1 MTRFRH
7 LTNTATLDR
16 EWIESKLFRLCDELR
31 VGGRAQSLRGMAL
44 YCLFYEPSFLTRT
57 SFERAIGLLGGEAY
71 HTEDASQFFPV
82 TTPNFVDNIIS
93 ILASLHI
100 DLVVLRS
107 SDPEVV
113 ERAAIT
119 DAMPVINGGSADD
132 HPTQAL
138 ADLYTLNRELNGV
151 DNKTVAIVGR
161 LEHRNVGALLKGL
174 AQFDGVAVT
183 LVPFSGQI
191 DPEVA
196 AYCES
201 RGVAL
206 TTEKSLD
213 ALQDV
218 DAVYLNGPRTLAHVQ
233 LLRSRGSFSLRI
245 DEEFMSRLRPH
256 CVILD
261 PMQRSGDFAVE
272 VHDDRLAFYRQ
283 AENALY
289 VRMAVLH
296 HSLAGD

>member
-1 MTRFRH
+1 MSRYRH
-7 LTNTATLDR
+7 MTNTATLDR
-16 EWIESKLFRLCDELR
+16 KWIESKLFRLCDELR
-31 VGGRAQSLRGMAL
+31 AGARAQALRGRAL

-82 TTPNFVDNIIS
+82 TTPSFVDNIIS

-107 SDPEVV
+107 SDPDVV
-113 ERAAIT
+113 ERAAVT

-138 ADLYTLNRELNGV
+138 ADLYTLNRELHGV

-161 LEHRNVGALLKGL
+161 LEHRNVSALLKGL
-174 AQFDGVAVT
+174 AQFEGVGVT
-183 LVPFSGQI
+183 LIPFSGQV
-191 DPEVA
+191 DPEVT

-201 RGVAL
+201 QGMAL
-206 TTEKSLD
+206 TTGKSLD

-245 DEEFMSRLRPH
+245 DDDFMSRLRPH
-256 CVILD
+256 CVLLD
-261 PMQRSGDFAVE
+261 PMQRSGDFTVD

-296 HSLAGD
+296 DLLAED